1 MKNGDVFHSYVIYIY
16 YQRVCLK
23 SGTTKS
29 KVKFNGFLMVFE
41 GYTKKK
47 NLVRLRPQRPVAGPA
62 PDAVAAEPAR
72 WPHGAGPAEVTI
84 NCASHWPKKYA
95 V

>member
-47 NLVRLRPQRPVAGPA
+47 KSGPA
-62 PDAVAAEPAR
+62 QPP
-72 WPHGAGPAEVTI
+72 T
-84 NCASHWPKKYA
+84 ASCWSSS
-95 V
+95 

>member
-29 KVKFNGFLMVFE
+29 KVKFNGFLMFFE

-47 NLVRLRPQRPVAGPA
+47 KIWSGSDPNGQLLVQLLMPLLQSL
-62 PDAVAAEPAR
+62 
-72 WPHGAGPAEVTI
+72 HGGLTVPGQ
-84 NCASHWPKKYA
+84 PK
-95 V
+95 